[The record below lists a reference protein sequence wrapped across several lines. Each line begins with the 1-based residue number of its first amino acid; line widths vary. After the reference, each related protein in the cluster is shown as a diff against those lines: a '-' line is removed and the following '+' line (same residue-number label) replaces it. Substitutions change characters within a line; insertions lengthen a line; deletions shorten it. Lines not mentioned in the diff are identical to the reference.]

1 MNNWIEDSKSEVID
15 YKSPTN
21 LQEAAETFKELN
33 EPVESAKRTTLT
45 QVEWLLLTKNKA
57 IYDIENVQWL
67 SWKYL
72 VFWMNEDNYFI
83 SLTSN
88 LWLYNTKFDFKFKW
102 KSRNEII
109 NNMNE
114 ELKKFNFE
122 VPVES
127 KKWR

>member
-33 EPVESAKRTTLT
+33 EPVESAKRMTLT

-102 KSRNEII
+102 KSRDEII

-127 KKWR
+127 EKWR